1 MQYVLTVDA
10 LSSWDSLL
18 FKSSELLLSIGG
30 STVVTSA
37 EVTILSITSL
47 TFSFKTSELD
57 PELTG
62 IVISIY
68 EVVNTSGNAVVVE
81 VIVSSTISL
90 SAITLLK
97 YSSLFIRNVLE
108 LDALS
113 KRDDEVVVLLD
124 DSAVGEMTLLLE
136 AVLVV
141 VVVVVVVVVLVV
153 VVVAVVVLVVVVL
166 VVVGLVVVVVRG
178 AIDVFS
184 KLIIVFLLDV
194 LW

>member
-1 MQYVLTVDA
+1 M
-10 LSSWDSLL
+10 
-18 FKSSELLLSIGG
+18 
-30 STVVTSA
+30 
-37 EVTILSITSL
+37 

-97 YSSLFIRNVLE
+97 YSSLFIRNVLG

-124 DSAVGEMTLLLE
+124 DSAVGEMTLLLD

-141 VVVVVVVVVLVV
+141 VVAVVVVLVV

-178 AIDVFS
+178 AIDVLS
-184 KLIIVFLLDV
+184 KLIIVLLLDV
-194 LW
+194 L